1 MTDARN
7 PPPGPFDPD
16 TLTDW
21 IFDLDNTLY
30 SAECDLFAQIDQRMG
45 AFIGD
50 LLDVGPV
57 EAKTIQKQYFHT
69 HGTTLRGLM
78 VEQNMEPAAF
88 LDYVHEI
95 DLAVLPPDPAL
106 AELLARISGRKFIFT
121 NGSVPHAER
130 VTDRLGV
137 RQHFDGIFDIVA
149 SDYLPKPDPL
159 PYTRLVE
166 RFDIAPTSAIM
177 IEDIP
182 RNLAPASAMGMTT
195 VLVPGRNPWQREDMD
210 APHIDFVAEDL
221 VDWLTGLFAA

>member
-1 MTDARN
+1 MTDPRK
-7 PPPGPFDPD
+7 PTPVTVDPH

-21 IFDLDNTLY
+21 VFDLDNTLY
-30 SAECDLFAQIDQRMG
+30 PAECDLFAQIDQRMG

-50 LLDVGPV
+50 LFDVGPV

-78 VEQNMEPAAF
+78 VEQNMAPEAF

-95 DLAVLPPDPAL
+95 DLEVLPPDPAL
-106 AELLARISGRKFIFT
+106 DALLDRIPGRKFIFT

-130 VTDRLGV
+130 VTERLGV
-137 RQHFDGIFDIVA
+137 RQHFEGIFDIVA

-159 PYTRLVE
+159 PYARMVE
-166 RFDIAPTSAIM
+166 HFGIAPNSAIM

-182 RNLAPASAMGMTT
+182 RNLAPAAAMGMTT
-195 VLVPGRNPWQREDMD
+195 VLVPGRNQWQRDGMD
-210 APHIDFVAEDL
+210 AAHIDFVADDL
-221 VDWLTGLFAA
+221 VAWLTGLLAT